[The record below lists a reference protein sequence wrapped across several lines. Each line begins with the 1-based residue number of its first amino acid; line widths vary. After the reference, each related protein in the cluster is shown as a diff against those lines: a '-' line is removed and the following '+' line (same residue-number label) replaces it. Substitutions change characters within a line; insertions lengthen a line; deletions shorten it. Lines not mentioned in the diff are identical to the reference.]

1 METPVFDFFQSVFI
15 LLVLINYREVITPD
29 FIHFITCMVDEEAH
43 FICIMLYWMFW
54 KCFLMP
60 DPQLEKMHDTAQK
73 VENRFKTVA
82 RAFIELT
89 LCLAVSHTTFDSAF
103 PWMYCYFVF
112 AFVAFRSI
120 YFEYM
125 DLTVTLFV
133 ALYCFQNFGVNMIDF
148 MVYK

>member
-1 METPVFDFFQSVFI
+1 M
-15 LLVLINYREVITPD
+15 
-29 FIHFITCMVDEEAH
+29 
-43 FICIMLYWMFW
+43 
-54 KCFLMP
+54 
-60 DPQLEKMHDTAQK
+60 
-73 VENRFKTVA
+73 ENRFKTVA

-89 LCLAVSHTTFDSAF
+89 LFLAVSHTTFDSAF